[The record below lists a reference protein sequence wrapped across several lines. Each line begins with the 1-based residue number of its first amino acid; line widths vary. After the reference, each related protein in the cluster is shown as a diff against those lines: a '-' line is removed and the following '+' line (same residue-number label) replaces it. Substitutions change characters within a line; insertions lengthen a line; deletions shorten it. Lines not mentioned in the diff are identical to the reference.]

1 MTPLKGFPNLFRR
14 AVVRAC
20 LQGPHLQLTVDSS
33 RCVACL
39 ACVRVCPTDA
49 IALPPEARVVEIVE
63 ENCIRCG
70 ECIPACPH
78 TAIGATGAVD
88 RAVAIA
94 EAGTGALILAPE
106 AAAWFHPATP
116 EQLVNACYQAGFRHV
131 SRGVVGDELVA
142 QEYLR
147 LWEDPDWG
155 TLIRSTDPVVVAAI
169 AAHHPELVPYLAPV
183 TYPCV
188 AEARFLRHALGSEI
202 PVVYAGTGA
211 PGRVDELDA
220 VLTYGDLE
228 QLFALREVR
237 PEQMPPTFSRL
248 PSETRR
254 HMSVAGGLPLEM
266 VVSGSSLGRR
276 ILSVRGVEG
285 LSALAR
291 AVGQDRIDLGFVDVQ
306 THHGALG
313 HPAAGPKDELYRRR
327 RLLASYEPARSR
339 IPVVPDPAPV
349 EVGATFP
356 FGSRREQAEPQAVRA
371 ILDAI
376 GTGPNGK
383 PWDCRACGYQT
394 CHRFAQAAALGR
406 ASLRQ
411 CVPWLARR
419 ADDASRDA
427 STDALTGLASY
438 RSLQQRLSHEVER
451 SKRSGESFAVLFIDL
466 DRLKELN
473 DRFGHERGN
482 MVLRAVSDEIRRTIR
497 ATDLAARYG
506 GDEFVVLLTRTDRA
520 GALRV
525 ADAVRERVEQ
535 AGDRMGFQ
543 LGQITVSI
551 GVAEYDPAAPGEGPL
566 LEQAD
571 RALYLAKAAGR
582 NTIA

>member
-1 MTPLKGFPNLFRR
+1 MRLSIDP
-14 AVVRAC
+14 A
-20 LQGPHLQLTVDSS
+20 

-70 ECIPACPH
+70 ECLPSCPH
-78 TAIGATGAVD
+78 DAITATGAVD
-88 RAVAIA
+88 HALAIA

-106 AAAWFHPATP
+106 AVAHFHPATP
-116 EQLVNACYQAGFRHV
+116 EQLVNACYEAGFRLV
-131 SRGVVGDELVA
+131 SRGVIGDELVA

-155 TLIRSTDPVVVAAI
+155 TLIRSTDPVVVAAVT
-169 AAHHPELVPYLAPV
+169 AHYPELVPYLAPV
-183 TYPCV
+183 TIPCV
-188 AEARFLRHALGSEI
+188 AEARFLRRVHGDGL
-202 PVVYAGTGA
+202 PVVYAGMAA
-211 PGRVDELDA
+211 PALVGELDA
-220 VLTYGDLE
+220 MLTFHDLE

-237 PEQMPPTFSRL
+237 PETLPRTYSRVPP
-248 PSETRR
+248 ETRR
-254 HMSVAGGLPLEM
+254 HMSVAGGLPLEV
-266 VVSGSSLGRR
+266 VVSGSSRGRR
-276 ILSVRGVEG
+276 LLTIRGLES
-285 LSALAR
+285 LPAIAR
-291 AVGQDRIDLGFVDVQ
+291 AVGHDRIDLGFVDLRS
-306 THHGALG
+306 HAGALD
-313 HPAAGPKDELYRRR
+313 HPAAGPKADLYRRR
-327 RLLASYEPARSR
+327 ALVQQYEPSRSR
-339 IPVVPDPAPV
+339 EPVIPDQTMIEIGAAFAFGARRAQADP
-349 EVGATFP
+349 T
-356 FGSRREQAEPQAVRA
+356 AVQT

-376 GTGPNGK
+376 GTGPNGR
-383 PWDCRACGYQT
+383 PWDCRACGYPS

-406 ASLRQ
+406 ATLKQ
-411 CVPWLARR
+411 CVPWLAKR
-419 ADDASRDA
+419 AEDASHDA
-427 STDALTGLASY
+427 GTDALTGLASY
-438 RSLQQRLSHEVER
+438 RALQTRLTHEVER
-451 SKRSGESFAVLFIDL
+451 SKRSGDSFAVLFVDL
-466 DRLKELN
+466 DKLKELN
-473 DRFGHERGN
+473 DRYGHERGN
-482 MVLRAVSDEIRRTIR
+482 AVLKMVSEEILRTIR

-535 AGDRMGFQ
+535 AGRRIGF
-543 LGQITVSI
+543 LSGQITVSI

>member
-1 MTPLKGFPNLFRR
+1 
-14 AVVRAC
+14 
-20 LQGPHLQLTVDSS
+20 LQLNVDPS

-78 TAIGATGAVD
+78 TAIAASGAVD
-88 RAVAIA
+88 AALAIA
-94 EAGTGALILAPE
+94 EAGAGAVILSPE
-106 AAAWFHPATP
+106 SMAWFHPATP
-116 EQLVNACYQAGFRHV
+116 EQLVNACYEAGFRHV

-147 LWEDPDWG
+147 LWEDDDWG

-169 AAHHPELVPYLAPV
+169 SAHYPELVPYLAPI
-183 TYPCV
+183 THPCV
-188 AEARFLRHALGSEI
+188 AEARFLRHLLGNEL
-202 PVVYAGTGA
+202 PVVYVGTGA
-211 PGRVDELDA
+211 PGVSEIDA
-220 VLTYGDLE
+220 SLTYADLE
-228 QLFALREVR
+228 RFFAMREVR
-237 PEQMPPTFSRL
+237 PEQMPLTFSRV
-248 PSETRR
+248 PAETRR
-254 HMSVAGGLPLEM
+254 HASVAGGLPLEM
-266 VVSGSSLGRR
+266 VVSGSSAGRR
-276 ILSVRGVEG
+276 ILTVRGLEG
-285 LSALAR
+285 LPALAR
-291 AVGQDRIDLGFVDVQ
+291 AVGHDRVDLGFVDLLS
-306 THHGALG
+306 HHGGAA
-313 HPAAGPKDELYRRR
+313 HPAAGPAEQIHLRR
-327 RLLASYEPARSR
+327 RLLAQYEPVRSR
-339 IPVVPDPAPV
+339 TAVVPDPAPV
-349 EVGATFP
+349 DVAASFP
-356 FGSRREQAEPQAVRA
+356 FGVRREQAEPAAVKA
-371 ILDAI
+371 ILESI

-383 PWDCRACGYQT
+383 AWDCRACGYQT
-394 CHRFAQAAALGR
+394 CHRFAQSAALGR

-411 CVPWLARR
+411 CVPWLAKR

-438 RSLQQRLSHEVER
+438 RALQHRLTHETER
-451 SKRSGESFAVLFIDL
+451 SKRSGEQFAVLFVDL

-473 DRFGHERGN
+473 DKYGHERGN
-482 MVLRAVSDEIRRTIR
+482 DVLRLVADEIRRTIR
-497 ATDLAARYG
+497 NTDLATRYG

-535 AGDRMGFQ
+535 AADRLGFHT
-543 LGQITVSI
+543 GQITVSI
-551 GVAEYDPAAPGEGPL
+551 GVAEYDPAAPSEGPL

>member
-1 MTPLKGFPNLFRR
+1 M
-14 AVVRAC
+14 
-20 LQGPHLQLTVDSS
+20 HLHVDPS

-63 ENCIRCG
+63 DNCIRCG

-78 TAIGATGAVD
+78 TAITGVGAID
-88 RAVAIA
+88 RAVEVA
-94 EAGTGALILAPE
+94 EAGNGLLILAPE
-106 AAAWFHPATP
+106 AMAWFHPATP
-116 EQLVNACYQAGFRHV
+116 EQLVNACYEAGFRHV

-147 LWEDPDWG
+147 LWEDRDWG

-169 AAHHPELVPYLAPV
+169 VAHHPELIPYLAPV

-188 AEARFLRHALGSEI
+188 AEARFLRHLLGEDL
-202 PVVYAGTGA
+202 PVVYVGTGA
-211 PGRVDELDA
+211 PGKVDELDA
-220 VLTYGDLE
+220 AMTFADLGR
-228 QLFALREVR
+228 LFQMREVR
-237 PEQMPPTFSRL
+237 PEQMPLTFSRV
-248 PSETRR
+248 PAETRR
-254 HMSVAGGLPLEM
+254 HASVAGGLPLEM
-266 VVSGSSLGRR
+266 VVAGSSQGRR
-276 ILSVRGVEG
+276 ILTIRGLEG
-285 LSALAR
+285 LAALAT
-291 AVGQDRIDLGFVDVQ
+291 AVGHDRVDLGFVDILS
-306 THHGALG
+306 HHGSAA
-313 HPAAGPKDELYRRR
+313 HPTAGPREQVHLRRA
-327 RLLASYEPARSR
+327 LLAQYEPTRSR
-339 IPVVPDPAPV
+339 VAVVPDPSPV
-349 EVGATFP
+349 EVGASFP
-356 FGSRREQAEPQAVRA
+356 FGMLRQQAEPAAVEA
-371 ILDAI
+371 ILDSI

-438 RSLQQRLSHEVER
+438 RALQQRLTHEAER

-473 DRFGHERGN
+473 DRYGHERGN
-482 MVLRAVSDEIRRTIR
+482 GVLKAVADELRRTIR
-497 ATDLAARYG
+497 NTDLAARYG

-535 AGDRMGFQ
+535 AADRLGFHN
-543 LGQITVSI
+543 GQITVSI

-566 LEQAD
+566 LERAD

>member
-1 MTPLKGFPNLFRR
+1 M
-14 AVVRAC
+14 
-20 LQGPHLQLTVDSS
+20 HLHVDPS

-63 ENCIRCG
+63 DNCIRCG

-78 TAIGATGAVD
+78 TAITGVGAID
-88 RAVAIA
+88 RAVEVA
-94 EAGTGALILAPE
+94 EAGNGLLILAPE
-106 AAAWFHPATP
+106 AMAWFHPATP
-116 EQLVNACYQAGFRHV
+116 EQLVNACYEAGFRHV

-147 LWEDPDWG
+147 LWEDRDWG

-169 AAHHPELVPYLAPV
+169 VAHHPELIPYLAPV

-188 AEARFLRHALGSEI
+188 AEARFLRHLLGEDL
-202 PVVYAGTGA
+202 PVVYVGTGA
-211 PGRVDELDA
+211 PGKVAELDA
-220 VLTYGDLE
+220 AMTFADLSR
-228 QLFALREVR
+228 LFQMREVR
-237 PEQMPPTFSRL
+237 PEQMPLTFSRV
-248 PSETRR
+248 PAETRR
-254 HMSVAGGLPLEM
+254 HASVAGGLPLEM
-266 VVSGSSLGRR
+266 VVAGSSEGRR
-276 ILSVRGVEG
+276 ILTIRGLEG
-285 LSALAR
+285 LAALAT
-291 AVGQDRIDLGFVDVQ
+291 AVTHDRVDLGFVDILS
-306 THHGALG
+306 HHGSAA
-313 HPAAGPKDELYRRR
+313 HPTAGPREQVHLRRA
-327 RLLASYEPARSR
+327 LLAQYEPTRSR
-339 IPVVPDPAPV
+339 VAVVPDPSPV
-349 EVGATFP
+349 EVGASFP
-356 FGSRREQAEPQAVRA
+356 FGMLRQQAEPAAVEA
-371 ILDAI
+371 ILDSI

-438 RSLQQRLSHEVER
+438 RALQQRLTHEAER

-473 DRFGHERGN
+473 DRYGHERGN
-482 MVLRAVSDEIRRTIR
+482 GVLKAVADELRRTIR
-497 ATDLAARYG
+497 NTDLAARYG

-535 AGDRMGFQ
+535 AADRLGFHN
-543 LGQITVSI
+543 GQITVSI

-566 LEQAD
+566 LERAD

>member
-1 MTPLKGFPNLFRR
+1 M
-14 AVVRAC
+14 
-20 LQGPHLQLTVDSS
+20 HLHVDPS

-63 ENCIRCG
+63 DNCIRCG

-78 TAIGATGAVD
+78 TAITGVGAID
-88 RAVAIA
+88 RAVEVA
-94 EAGTGALILAPE
+94 EAGNGLLILAPE
-106 AAAWFHPATP
+106 AMAWFHPATP
-116 EQLVNACYQAGFRHV
+116 EQLVNACYEAGFRHV

-147 LWEDPDWG
+147 LWEDRDWG

-169 AAHHPELVPYLAPV
+169 VAHHPELIPYLAPV

-188 AEARFLRHALGSEI
+188 AEARFLRHLLGEDL
-202 PVVYAGTGA
+202 PVVYVGTGA
-211 PGRVDELDA
+211 PGKVAELDA
-220 VLTYGDLE
+220 AMTFADLGR
-228 QLFALREVR
+228 LFQMREVR
-237 PEQMPPTFSRL
+237 PEQMPLTFSRV
-248 PSETRR
+248 PAETRR
-254 HMSVAGGLPLEM
+254 HASVAGGLPLEM
-266 VVSGSSLGRR
+266 VVAGSSQGRR
-276 ILSVRGVEG
+276 ILTIRGLEG
-285 LSALAR
+285 LAALAT
-291 AVGQDRIDLGFVDVQ
+291 AVGHDRVDLGFVDILS
-306 THHGALG
+306 HHGSAA
-313 HPAAGPKDELYRRR
+313 HPTAGPREQVHLRRA
-327 RLLASYEPARSR
+327 LLAQYEPTRSR
-339 IPVVPDPAPV
+339 VAVVPDPSPV
-349 EVGATFP
+349 EVGASFP
-356 FGSRREQAEPQAVRA
+356 FGMLRQQAEPAAVEA
-371 ILDAI
+371 ILDSI

-438 RSLQQRLSHEVER
+438 RALQQRLTHEAER

-473 DRFGHERGN
+473 DRYGHERGN
-482 MVLRAVSDEIRRTIR
+482 GVLKAVADELRRTIR
-497 ATDLAARYG
+497 NTDLAARYG

-535 AGDRMGFQ
+535 AADRLGFHN
-543 LGQITVSI
+543 GQITVSI

-566 LEQAD
+566 LERAD